1 MRKFLL
7 LLLVL
12 WLTAEKAPAG
22 NGSELIS
29 LNSANQARIWEAVG
43 RVNMEGTGFCTG
55 TLISANLVLTAAH
68 CMYDKRTGERVKAQ
82 NITFQAGL
90 RGGRAAA
97 ERRARRVVIHKN
109 YQYRST
115 RRLDR
120 VAADIAL
127 IELDQPIRNSRIT
140 PFALS
145 RRPRIGQEVQVV
157 SYSKSRAD
165 APSLQ
170 ERCNVL
176 GRDPSVLVL
185 SCKVDFGA
193 SGSPIF
199 LMENG
204 SMVIASIV
212 SAKAEWRNRDVALG
226 TSLGRPLEELIAR
239 LKSTDGV
246 FQRIEPVSS
255 SMQEA
260 TGSGKARR
268 KIAKP

>member
-22 NGSELIS
+22 NGTELIS

-68 CMYDKRTGERVKAQ
+68 CMFDKRTGERVKAE

-97 ERRARRVVIHKN
+97 ERRARRVVIHEK
-109 YQYRST
+109 YRFRST

-165 APSLQ
+165 VPSLQ
-170 ERCNVL
+170 ERCQVL

-199 LMENG
+199 LVENG
-204 SMVIASIV
+204 NMAIASIV

-226 TSLGRPLEELIAR
+226 TSLGRPLEELVAKLR
-239 LKSTDGV
+239 GSDGV
-246 FQRIEPVSS
+246 FRRIEPVST
-255 SMQEA
+255 SMNKA
-260 TGSGKARR
+260 SGSGKARR
-268 KIAKP
+268 KVARP